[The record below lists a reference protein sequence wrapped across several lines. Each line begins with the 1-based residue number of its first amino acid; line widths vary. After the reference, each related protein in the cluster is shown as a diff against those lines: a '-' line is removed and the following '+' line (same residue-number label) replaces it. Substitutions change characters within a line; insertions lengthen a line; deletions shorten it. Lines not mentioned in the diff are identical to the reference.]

1 MCLPFI
7 HFHHICVHRISG
19 KHLPLT
25 WKDKTK
31 TSDEAGTI
39 SFFEGEVGV
48 QGVGVQ
54 EGGGYGLCCTQGLGD
69 LGIYIYMCILCLACT
84 AATSA
89 GGRREHQH
97 VQCLGISQFY
107 FSRLLNECF

>member
-69 LGIYIYMCILCLACT
+69 LGIYIYICVYFVSLALQLHLL
-84 AATSA
+84 AA
-89 GGRREHQH
+89 GEN
-97 VQCLGISQFY
+97 ISMF
-107 FSRLLNECF
+107 NV